1 MSKDRDLIF
10 DMTEDPEVLTY
21 PQRIMNRCSSVVWA
35 TMRPPP
41 RTAR

>member
-21 PQRIMNRCSSVVWA
+21 PAVDQDRKSVV
-35 TMRPPP
+35 
-41 RTAR
+41 